1 MDREKRELDL
11 TEESM
16 RVVRKGTTAG
26 KEVLFAFE
34 EVGSQFVIANFTG
47 SSLIA
52 RLGDEDKTGVMVPA
66 QAARVVV
73 TRINPRMSDA
83 VNKVYVKAEETV
95 ENGCEIQMLD
105 Y

>member
-1 MDREKRELDL
+1 
-11 TEESM
+11 M

-26 KEVLFAFE
+26 KEVLFEFE
-34 EVGSQFVIANFTG
+34 EVGSQFVIANFTE
-47 SSLIA
+47 SNLIA
-52 RLGDEDKTGVMVPA
+52 RLGDEDKTGVMIPP